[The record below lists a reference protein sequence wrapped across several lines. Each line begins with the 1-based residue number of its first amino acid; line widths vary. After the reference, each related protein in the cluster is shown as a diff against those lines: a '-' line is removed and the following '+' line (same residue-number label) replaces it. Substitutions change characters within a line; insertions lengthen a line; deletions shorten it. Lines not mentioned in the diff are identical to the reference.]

1 MTIDHLREYC
11 LAKKGVT
18 EEMPFGDGVLVM
30 KVLGKM
36 FALIPLDTEHPQI
49 NLKVVPEKGLELRAS
64 YESVIPAFHMSK
76 IHWVTAIDN
85 GTIPQKELQIWIDES
100 YGLVVDKFTKAK
112 KQELDSLP

>member
-1 MTIDHLREYC
+1 MTIDQMREYC

-36 FALIPLDTEHPQI
+36 FALIPLVTDPPHI

-64 YESVIPAFHMSK
+64 YESVTPAFHMNK
-76 IHWVTAIDN
+76 THWVTAIDD
-85 GTIPQKELQIWIDES
+85 GTIPTKELKQWIDES
-100 YGLVVDKFTKAK
+100 YELVVGKFTKAK
-112 KQELDSLP
+112 KLELDSLS